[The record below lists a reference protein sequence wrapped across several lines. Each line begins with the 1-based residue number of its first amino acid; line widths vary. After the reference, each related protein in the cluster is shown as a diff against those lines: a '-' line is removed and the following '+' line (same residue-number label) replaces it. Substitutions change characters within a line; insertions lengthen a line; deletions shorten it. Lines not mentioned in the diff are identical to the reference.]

1 MSGGIDMNSVIMI
14 TQFFFTLV
22 IGMYFFTKLRNEKS
36 DSETLANNSKKEAE
50 QAEAKPVDKAESK
63 VAVRPAES
71 SVSKKGAAE
80 ESPAAKKTISI
91 ITIAL

>member
-1 MSGGIDMNSVIMI
+1 MNSVIMI

-50 QAEAKPVDKAESK
+50 HLNLYASYTFV
-63 VAVRPAES
+63 
-71 SVSKKGAAE
+71 
-80 ESPAAKKTISI
+80 
-91 ITIAL
+91 